1 MCWLVKT
8 FCWQKLL
15 WIKITVQTINNYV
28 KALNK
33 FNVTLLAYRLEGPF
47 NPYSALLVTSHCV
60 LHRNDSLHV
69 LACGLCVRRKGG
81 TGGGAWGHPQ
91 GDMQMVAARL
101 GYEKVMVGTG
111 WATSRPECMDRL
123 TKHHPHLVGVWFLA
137 RKAALG
143 SELVYEY
150 WECWLLHE

>member
-1 MCWLVKT
+1 M
-8 FCWQKLL
+8 
-15 WIKITVQTINNYV
+15 
-28 KALNK
+28 
-33 FNVTLLAYRLEGPF
+33 
-47 NPYSALLVTSHCV
+47 

-111 WATSRPECMDRL
+111 WATSRPECMHGQAYKTPPSPCRGL
-123 TKHHPHLVGVWFLA
+123 ISGKEGCSGL
-137 RKAALG
+137 
-143 SELVYEY
+143 
-150 WECWLLHE
+150 